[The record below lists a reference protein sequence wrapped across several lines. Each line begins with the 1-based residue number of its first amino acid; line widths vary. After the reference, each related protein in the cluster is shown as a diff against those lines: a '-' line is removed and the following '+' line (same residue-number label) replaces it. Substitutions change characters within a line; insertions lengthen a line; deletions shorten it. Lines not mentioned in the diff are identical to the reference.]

1 MSINQIDKKIKK
13 LQKDSLEC
21 SKRIIELKVQ
31 SIDNLEYKEQLFL
44 LECKS
49 KKIVEEIKILK
60 QTKQIIK
67 HNKHY

>member
-1 MSINQIDKKIKK
+1 MSIKNIDKKINQ
-13 LQKDSLEC
+13 LQKISLEC
-21 SKRIIELKVQ
+21 SKKIIKLKVENFA
-31 SIDNLEYKEQLFL
+31 NLESKELLFS